1 MLRLTGADALFLYTE
16 TPALHTHTLKV
27 AIVDPTADPAG
38 YSFEKE
44 REYVARR
51 VRTVPPLRWRLLPTP
66 FGLYH
71 PLWVEDREVDLEFHV
86 RRVAA
91 PSPGGPKEL
100 ADIIAE
106 IASRPLDRE
115 HPLWESWMVE
125 GLQGGKI
132 AAVLKIHHSV
142 ADGPASV
149 VLLEQL
155 LSPSHD
161 ELDTAQPASGPPDRI
176 PPPGVLTRMA
186 LAELLPALGSGV
198 IQLGRYLWG
207 VTGGSVAR
215 HRVASDAA
223 AKPFTAPHTSLNGI
237 ISGQRRFA
245 FCSMPLADAKAVRAA
260 FGVTINDVV
269 LATVG
274 RALET
279 YLHRRGELP
288 ERPLVAAVPVS
299 IRPESV
305 KASYGNK
312 SSVWYVNLP
321 VRGTD
326 PVERL
331 QAIHRGTEQAKRE
344 YEEAT
349 GAHLSDL
356 LELLPPFVLKF
367 LFVRAVSRMQRRGGP
382 PHANVIVSNVR
393 GPSHRLYYSGR
404 PLDAFYSV
412 GPLLEGIG
420 LNITTWSYVDQLN
433 FSLLADRNLVADLWQ
448 IASGLRPAFDELVQA
463 ARARTAAAG

>member
-16 TPALHTHTLKV
+16 TPQLHTHTLKV
-27 AIVDPTADPAG
+27 ALVDATADPAG
-38 YSFEKE
+38 YSFAQEQ
-44 REYVARR
+44 EYVARR
-51 VRTVPPLRWRLLPTP
+51 VRNVPPLRWRLLPTP

-71 PLWVEDREVDLEFHV
+71 PLWIEDREVDLEFHV

-91 PSPGGPKEL
+91 PAPGGPKEL

-125 GLQGGKI
+125 GLQSGKI
-132 AAVLKIHHSV
+132 AAVLKLHHAV

-161 ELDTAQPASGPPDRI
+161 EPDGAQPVAVPLDHAPAKGTLI
-176 PPPGVLTRMA
+176 RMA
-186 LAELLPALGSGV
+186 LAELLPALGH
-198 IQLGRYLWG
+198 
-207 VTGGSVAR
+207 GSVQLLRYVWGGTAG
-215 HRVASDAA
+215 RVAHRTSAADGA
-223 AKPFTAPHTSLNGI
+223 AKPFAAPRTSLNGVL
-237 ISGQRRFA
+237 SGQRRFA
-245 FCSMPLADAKAVRAA
+245 FCSVPLADAKAVRAA

-274 RALET
+274 RTLET
-279 YLHRRGELP
+279 YLRQRGELP
-288 ERPLVAAVPVS
+288 MRPLVAAVPVS
-299 IRPESV
+299 IRPDSV

-312 SSVWYVNLP
+312 SSVWYVSLP
-321 VRGTD
+321 MSGAD
-326 PVERL
+326 PVGRL
-331 QAIHRGTEQAKRE
+331 YAIHRGTERAKHE
-344 YEEAT
+344 YEETT
-349 GAHLSDL
+349 GAHFSDL
-356 LELLPPFVLKF
+356 LELLPPFILRF
-367 LFVRAVSRMQRRGGP
+367 LFVRAVNRMERRGGP

-393 GPSHRLYYSGR
+393 GPSERLEYSGR
-404 PLDAFYSV
+404 PLDTFYSV

-448 IASGLRPAFDELVQA
+448 IANGLRPAFDELVQA
-463 ARARTAAAG
+463 ARVRTTAAG